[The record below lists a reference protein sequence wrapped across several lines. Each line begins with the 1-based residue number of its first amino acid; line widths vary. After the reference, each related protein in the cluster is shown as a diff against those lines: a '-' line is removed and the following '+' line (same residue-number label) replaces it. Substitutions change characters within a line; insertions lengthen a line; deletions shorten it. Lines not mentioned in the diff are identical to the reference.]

1 MVKYLSDFFT
11 EWGRMQEKYPGRL
24 ERITRCSMNNGYSM
38 RVTLDNRM
46 IIQVKEPTQKELY
59 VKMTARLKYWMKFY

>member
-1 MVKYLSDFFT
+1 MVKYLADFFSV
-11 EWGRMQEKYPGRL
+11 WGEMQNKYPGRL

-59 VKMTARLKYWMKFY
+59 VKMTARLKYWMKFH